1 MGWLGWTERES
12 LDTDVNSI
20 MLAMEGKL
28 EMMYPEAKE
37 KANRKKNI
45 ANRFKAF
52 AAEHNAIMEKNQ
64 NGRR

>member
-1 MGWLGWTERES
+1 MGWLGWTEREA

-20 MLAMEGKL
+20 MIAMEGKL
-28 EMMYPEAKE
+28 DMMYPEARE
-37 KANRKKNI
+37 KANRKKTI

-52 AAEHNAIMEKNQ
+52 AAANNADKEKE